1 MSLIVQI
8 QAVRDQLFQFN
19 LRRSVG
25 TATIAAVSTV
35 PPVAA
40 FAAIPTIPTVS
51 AVIASSASL
60 AWRPVVPL
68 RQALALGPLLLR
80 RLCLLL
86 GLGFVLW
93 RLFLFA
99 FCHSFLFF
107 DLLSAAGLSFRRS

>member
-40 FAAIPTIPTVS
+40 FAAIPTVS

-68 RQALALGPLLLR
+68 RRALALGPLLLR